1 MQTRNTV
8 QQRIVSDQLRQLGN
22 HPTVDEVYRAVHV
35 QRPSISKATV
45 YRILNKMAHTGDA
58 LCVLV
63 AGDAERFDHRTD
75 PHYHVVCT
83 VCGRVDDIEVPPS
96 LGDLD
101 SEAALGASGY
111 VITGHSLFFDG
122 VCPSC
127 QKAQEKER

>member
-1 MQTRNTV
+1 MQTRSTV
-8 QQRIVSDQLRQLGN
+8 QQRIVSDQLHRLDN
-22 HPTVDEVYRAVHV
+22 HPTVDEVYRAVHA

-45 YRILNKMAHTGDA
+45 YRILNKMAYAGDA
-58 LCVLV
+58 RCVLV
-63 AGDAERFDHRTD
+63 AGGAERFDHRTD

-83 VCGRVDDIEVPPS
+83 VCGRVDDIEIPPS

-101 SEAALGASGY
+101 SEAALDASGY
-111 VITGHSLFFDG
+111 IITGHSLLFSG

>member
-8 QQRIVSDQLRQLGN
+8 QQRIVSDQLRQLDN
-22 HPTVDEVYRAVHV
+22 HPTVDEVYEAVRT

-45 YRILNKMAHTGDA
+45 YRVLNKMAHAGDA
-58 LCVLV
+58 FRVLG
-63 AGDAERFDHRTD
+63 AGGAERFDHRTD

-83 VCGRVDDIEVPPS
+83 VCGRVDDIEMPPS
-96 LGDLD
+96 LDGLD
-101 SEAALGASGY
+101 SEVALDASGY
-111 VITGHSLFFDG
+111 IITGHSLLFHG